1 MNQET
6 HPAAGMSTNGT
17 GVRFGSD
24 FKQLWNDRH
33 LLFRVFSFIRPYKG
47 WQALGLLLTLV
58 AAGLGLVQPWI
69 SRLLIDKVLI
79 EKNTSMLLEI
89 CFVFLGAT
97 LLSSVVRMAS
107 SLLFNWLGQATG
119 NDLRVVLHGKLT
131 QLSIAYTGRKKTGEL
146 LSSFTSDIPVIQSLY
161 TSTLSN
167 IVSQIGTFF
176 IVLTVMLRIDSRLT
190 LLAVPSVPVF
200 AAIIALSGAMLKK
213 ASAEVQDRTASFT
226 GLLQEQLT
234 ALKTSAAF
242 GTEKQEAS
250 RFSKSLG
257 ELLRSSIMLTLK
269 GYVVEAGSLLA
280 TITLILVI
288 WLGGKEVIAGRMQ
301 IGVLIAYI
309 SYFGMLFGPIGT
321 LAGISTQ
328 MIRALGAAERVF
340 GILDTEPAV
349 KEKKD
354 ARVLENARGVIEF
367 RNVSFAYPGGMK
379 VIDCFNATFRPGE
392 MVLLKGDSGGGKTT
406 IVSLLLRYF
415 DPDEGE
421 ITIDGKDIRDFT
433 LESLR
438 RNIGVVFQD
447 SFLYHASVRENIRIG
462 NPDSSEDDIR
472 RAALAADAHCFIGEL
487 PEGYDTVVG
496 ERGSSLSGGQA
507 QRIALAR
514 VFLKNPRIVILDEAT
529 SALDPTSEGKIHETM
544 KTFLSEKTGIVIT
557 HHGSFQSHQVDMQ
570 CLSIMAGATSTV
582 LHSNRRLCLL

>member
-1 MNQET
+1 MNQEA
-6 HPAAGMSTNGT
+6 HPAAGTSIDES
-17 GVRFGSD
+17 GVRSGSD
-24 FKQLWNDRH
+24 LKQLWNDRH
-33 LLFRVFSFIRPYKG
+33 LLFRIFSFIRPYKG

-89 CFVFLGAT
+89 CLVFLGAT

-107 SLLFNWLGQATG
+107 SLLFNWMGQITG

-131 QLSIAYTGRKKTGEL
+131 QLSIAYTGKKKTGEL
-146 LSSFTSDIPVIQSLY
+146 LSSFTSDIPVIQGLY
-161 TSTLSN
+161 TSTLST

-176 IVLTVMLRIDSRLT
+176 IVLAVMLRIDTRLT
-190 LLAVPSVPVF
+190 LLAVPSIPVF

-213 ASAEVQDRTASFT
+213 ASAEVQNRTASFT

-242 GTEKQEAS
+242 GTEKREAE
-250 RFSKSLG
+250 RFGGSLG
-257 ELLRSSIMLTLK
+257 ELLKSSIMLTLK

-280 TITLILVI
+280 TITLILAI

-301 IGVLIAYI
+301 IGVLIAFI

-354 ARVLENARGVIEF
+354 AGVLENARGVIEF
-367 RNVSFAYPGGMK
+367 RNVRFAYPGGMT

-392 MVLLKGDSGGGKTT
+392 PVLLKGNSGVGKTT

-415 DPDEGE
+415 DPDEGV

-462 NPDSSEDDIR
+462 NPDASEDDIR
-472 RAALAADAHCFIGEL
+472 RAALAADAHSFINEL
-487 PEGYDTVVG
+487 PKGYDTVVG

-514 VFLKNPRIVILDEAT
+514 VFLKNPRIVVLDEAT
-529 SALDPTSEGKIHETM
+529 SALDPTSEGRIHETM
-544 KTFLSEKTGIVIT
+544 KAFLSEKTSIVIT
-557 HHGSFQSHQVDMQ
+557 HHGSFQSHPANTRCIEV
-570 CLSIMAGATSTV
+570 APV
-582 LHSNRRLCLL
+582 L